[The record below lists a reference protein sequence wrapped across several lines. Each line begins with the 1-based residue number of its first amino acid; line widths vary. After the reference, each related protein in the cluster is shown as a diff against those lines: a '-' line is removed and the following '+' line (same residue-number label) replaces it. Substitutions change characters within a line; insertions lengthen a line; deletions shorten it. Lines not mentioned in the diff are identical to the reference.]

1 VPDPARPH
9 DASTL
14 TSPELERIR
23 RQLAASLALTR
34 PGSPAQ
40 VPILAHLRAID
51 AERARRSAPQP

>member
-1 VPDPARPH
+1 VPDPGRPA
-9 DASTL
+9 DVSIL

-40 VPILAHLRAID
+40 VPTLAHLRAID
-51 AERARRSAPQP
+51 TELARRAAPQP